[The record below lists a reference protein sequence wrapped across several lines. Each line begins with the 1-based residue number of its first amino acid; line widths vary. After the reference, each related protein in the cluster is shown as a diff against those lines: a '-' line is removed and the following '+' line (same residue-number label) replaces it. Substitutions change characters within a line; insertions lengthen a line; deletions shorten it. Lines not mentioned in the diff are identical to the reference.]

1 MPSPKWKQFERDIAT
16 FAGGKRQGSRGV
28 AEADVVVGKDD
39 EPGYTFECK
48 SREDVPKWLLDAF
61 NQSAVNAR
69 MYPLK
74 DNFVALGAHFGRG
87 KPIRVII
94 AKEVVLKDDDFERV
108 SALFK
113 RLLARLI
120 PNAGQEETVAA

>member
-1 MPSPKWKQFERDIAT
+1 MPSPKWKQFERDIAA

-28 AEADVVVGKDD
+28 AEADVVVGKED

-87 KPIRVII
+87 NPIRVII
-94 AKEVVLKDDDFERV
+94 AKEVVLKEDDFENISDMFRQ
-108 SALFK
+108 
-113 RLLARLI
+113 LLARLI
-120 PNAGQEETVAA
+120 PGPGKEEAIAA